1 MEKTWYLW
9 LWSTSFCPTLHW
21 IVYGDVYTTTF
32 HWSWLSQRSHPQM
45 KIRKT
50 QKYAKVTHVPYTCI
64 DTHFVIQRPMWKRD
78 TLALNG
84 SDSYPMPEGLRL
96 SKTSC
101 LASTIMNLPG
111 LRFKISWTANLLV
124 VSCPIFTLLNG
135 PQSSIW
141 TFCRCRS
148 FSPPRS
154 LHFDA
159 NSKISII
166 LRKFWTVYAITNP
179 IFNTCSFVLPVL
191 RVGFP
196 YCNDLRQISSIYTT
210 VPPSIWGTPSPT
222 CHKPFPSLVN

>member
-50 QKYAKVTHVPYTCI
+50 QRYAQVTHVPYTCI

-111 LRFKISWTANLLV
+111 LRFKISWTANLLA

-154 LHFDA
+154 LHFGTWLKSNFA
-159 NSKISII
+159 
-166 LRKFWTVYAITNP
+166 LRRPHT
-179 IFNTCSFVLPVL
+179 L
-191 RVGFP
+191 RG
-196 YCNDLRQISSIYTT
+196 
-210 VPPSIWGTPSPT
+210 SPT
-222 CHKPFPSLVN
+222 SRKDSIRIQNYCWTDLYPWLTAVLEQAVTRDEDVRGVM

>member
-1 MEKTWYLW
+1 M
-9 LWSTSFCPTLHW
+9 
-21 IVYGDVYTTTF
+21 
-32 HWSWLSQRSHPQM
+32 Q
-45 KIRKT
+45 
-50 QKYAKVTHVPYTCI
+50 
-64 DTHFVIQRPMWKRD
+64 KRD

-84 SDSYPMPEGLRL
+84 FVSYPMQRGLGL
-96 SKTSC
+96 LKTNC
-101 LASTIMNLPG
+101 LAFTIVLLPRV
-111 LRFKISWTANLLV
+111 RFKISWTANLLA

-179 IFNTCSFVLPVL
+179 IFNTCSFALPVL

-196 YCNDLRQISSIYTT
+196 YWNDLRQISSIYTT
-210 VPPSIWGTPSPT
+210 LPPSIWGTPSPT